1 MSDAAKVILRVVSAK
16 TMSQEKLESI
26 AGAFSKRLGITNY
39 ELVQEED
46 ARLLGG
52 FLVYLL
58 GKRYDF
64 SLRGRLLAIDRKLHA
79 GSGDESMEG
88 SDAGHALKEELQG
101 KTQAVSASQDQELTL
116 SKLWDQE
123 GEELTAEER
132 SQNLHLLMDDYL
144 NSLNSASDLSDP
156 LVDEV
161 GEVMSVGDGIAY
173 VSGLDHCKNDELIIF
188 SADCFGIAMNL
199 EEDRVGVVLLGDVN
213 SINEG
218 TVCKRSGRTLSVPGG
233 DALLGRVVDAL
244 GKPLDG
250 AGPIR
255 SNKFYPIERI
265 APNVIDRQPVNQPL
279 YTGITAI
286 DAMTPIGRGQ
296 RELIIGDRQTGKT
309 SICMDTIINQKGKG
323 VRCVYVSI
331 GQKLSNL
338 ANYVQILKEQGAME
352 YTTVVVASAANQASM
367 QYIAPYAGCAIAE
380 SWLHESHSDV
390 LIIYDDLTKHAQAY
404 RSISLLLRRPPG
416 REAFPGDV
424 FFLHSRLL
432 ERACR
437 LSDEKGG
444 GSISALPIVETQAG
458 DISAYIPTNVISI
471 TDGQIYLETDLF
483 FAGQKP
489 AINVGLSVSR
499 VGGAAQ
505 TKAMKQVAGALRINL
520 AQYKEIAA
528 FSQFGSELDPETQ
541 AQISKGAALNE
552 ILIQAV
558 RNARSMAEHVSLLF
572 LANEAALLEVP
583 KDELKYFCP
592 QLINYLHLSTQ
603 DVLDEIEATGLL
615 SEGAKER
622 LLSTAAR
629 YIEMWAIEH
638 ATHH

>member
-1 MSDAAKVILRVVSAK
+1 MSDAGKVILRIVSAK
-16 TMSQEKLESI
+16 TMSRDKLDSI
-26 AGAFSKRLGITNY
+26 AGAFSKRLGIAGY
-39 ELVQEED
+39 ELIQEED
-46 ARLLGG
+46 SRLLGG

-64 SLRGRLLAIDRKLHA
+64 SLRGRLHEIDRKLHLS
-79 GSGDESMEG
+79 SGDDDRADS
-88 SDAGHALKEELQG
+88 ALALKEELQA
-101 KTQAVSASQDQELTL
+101 KTLTIFSAQEQELNL
-116 SKLWDQE
+116 SRLWDQE

-144 NSLNSASDLSDP
+144 NSLNSAGDLNDP
-156 LVDEV
+156 LIDEV
-161 GEVMSVGDGIAY
+161 GEVISVGDGIAY
-173 VSGLDHCKNDELIIF
+173 VSGLEHCKNDELIIF
-188 SADCFGIAMNL
+188 SADCFGLAMNL
-199 EEDRVGVVLLGDVN
+199 EEDRIGVVLLGDVN

-218 TVCKRSGRTLSVPGG
+218 TVGKRSGRTLSVPGG

-244 GKPLDG
+244 GKPIDG

-255 SNKFYPIERI
+255 SHKFYPIERT
-265 APNVIDRQPVNQPL
+265 APNVIDRQPVHQPL
-279 YTGITAI
+279 YTGISAI

-309 SICMDTIINQKGKG
+309 SICLDTIINQKGKG

-352 YTTVVVASAANQASM
+352 YTTIVVASAANQASM

-380 SWLHESHSDV
+380 SWLYESHSDV
-390 LIIYDDLTKHAQAY
+390 LIVYDDLTKHAQAY
-404 RSISLLLRRPPG
+404 RSLSLLLRRPPG

-437 LSDEKGG
+437 LSEEKGG

-505 TKAMKQVAGALRINL
+505 SKAMKQVAGTLRINL

-552 ILIQAV
+552 ILIQGV
-558 RNARSMAEHVSLLF
+558 RDARSMAEQVSLLY
-572 LANEAALLEVP
+572 LANEAALLGVP

-592 QLINYLHLSTQ
+592 QFIKYLHLSTQ
-603 DVLDEIEATGLL
+603 DVLDEIEATGHLD
-615 SEGAKER
+615 EEAKKR
-622 LLSTAAR
+622 LQDSAAR

-638 ATHH
+638 AANY